1 MNQGDADD
9 RVGPQR
15 PGTFGPFQALTALTD
30 VQRLG
35 LDAATEVVRGFA
47 DLLDSQPPG
56 TPSPAPAGDEKLATG
71 EEPANGHEPDV
82 AQLRVIV
89 ARALDLYSD
98 LVRRSFEG
106 YADLMDQ
113 TLRSR
118 GVQLDSGPGG
128 LLTLQGAAGVRATAT
143 VWMHNTTAQ
152 PASAEPRLTSLASHD
167 GRTVPAS
174 AARFQPA
181 VLTIGPGAS
190 TSATVEVA
198 LGHVLPGVYHGH
210 VLARGLP
217 DVALP
222 VRLLVRAGNGR
233 P

>member
-1 MNQGDADD
+1 MNQRDADD

-15 PGTFGPFQALTALTD
+15 PDSFGPFQVLTALTD

-56 TPSPAPAGDEKLATG
+56 TPAPDPAGDEKLANG
-71 EEPANGHEPDV
+71 GEPANGHEPDL

-118 GVQLDSGPGG
+118 GVQLDSGAGG

-152 PASAEPRLTSLASHD
+152 PASAEPRLTDLVSHD

-174 AARFQPA
+174 AGRFQPA

-198 LGHVLPGVYHGH
+198 LGHVVPGVYHGH
-210 VLARGLP
+210 VLACGLP